1 MKRCHVMEG
10 IIQVIAP
17 TLDNKDLISI
27 YLQRL
32 AHFGEQMWGKKQL
45 IAEPWWRRELNV
57 QLNIGSVT
65 EPKTLDKYLYAEISQ
80 LWTTIL
86 RQKSINCSCGEEGM
100 LNVHQKPSIRDN
112 NLYAEISP
120 LWTTIVKQKAVNDM
134 QQLWGAGLV
143 LQLKRLVRQT
153 SIWRLKL
160 PLCLKLTLC
169 HH

>member
-1 MKRCHVMEG
+1 MKRCPVMEG

-27 YLQRL
+27 YMQRL

-45 IAEPWWRRELNV
+45 IAAPWWRRELNV
-57 QLNIGSVT
+57 QLNRTKDPSFIY
-65 EPKTLDKYLYAEISQ
+65 KYLYAEISP

-86 RQKSINCSCGEEGM
+86 RQKLINCICGEEGM
-100 LNVHQKPSIRDN
+100 LNVHQKPLTRDN

-134 QQLWGAGLV
+134 QQLWGAGSI